1 MALVVEKHL
10 HLRYKQRINNKQLK
24 NRYMKKE
31 LVDLRVNGK
40 CDLHKL
46 HKSDKGKV
54 TRRINS
60 NTIILVP
67 ESRNTDEYV
76 KFYRE
81 RMNKL

>member
-1 MALVVEKHL
+1 
-10 HLRYKQRINNKQLK
+10 
-24 NRYMKKE
+24 MKKE

-54 TRRINS
+54 TRRIN
-60 NTIILVP
+60 NDTIILVP

-76 KFYRE
+76 NFIEKG
-81 RMNKL
+81 